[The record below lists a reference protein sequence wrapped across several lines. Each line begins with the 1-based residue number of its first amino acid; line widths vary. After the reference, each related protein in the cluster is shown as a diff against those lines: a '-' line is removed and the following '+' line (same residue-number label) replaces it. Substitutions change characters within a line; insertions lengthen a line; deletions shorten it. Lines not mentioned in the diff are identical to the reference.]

1 LATTDISFPLGSFGA
16 ITVGNTWRPNRIR
29 IRTPGGLL
37 DLAFTTMNTP
47 EDVAPDELG
56 RALEERGFAALWIG
70 EHSHIPA
77 SRRTPYPAGGD
88 LPVAY
93 RRMMDPF
100 LSLLAAAL
108 ATTRLRVGTGVALP
122 LEHDLFSLAKAVTTL
137 DRLSG
142 GRFDFGVGVGWNA
155 EQLGDH
161 RPDVPWSAR
170 YQALAECVEALRALW
185 VEEEPAHHGRWFDF
199 DAAWADPKPLQSPH
213 PPVVGGMAG
222 RLGTTHVVEWADAWM
237 PMDLAL
243 GDVAKRVD
251 RFRAAVAEAGRAPL
265 PIILGVWGDP
275 TLEQLV
281 AYAELGIEQV
291 VLGAGREG
299 WDDPGTALPF
309 VDRYAALVPQLT
321 GS

>member
-1 LATTDISFPLGSFGA
+1 
-16 ITVGNTWRPNRIR
+16 
-29 IRTPGGLL
+29 
-37 DLAFTTMNTP
+37 MNTP

-56 RALEERGFAALWIG
+56 RALEDRGFAALWIG

-88 LPVAY
+88 LPAAY

-185 VEEEPAHHGRWFDF
+185 VDEEPAHHGRWFDF

-222 RLGTTHVVEWADAWM
+222 RVGTTHVVVWADAWM

-309 VDRYAALVPQLT
+309 VDRYAALVPELA
-321 GS
+321 GA